1 MTLYWTKNG
10 ATYGLR
16 LEAPWQP
23 GKLGQFDF
31 DKLNEVILGKQRIR
45 AEDLTIGS
53 LTLKLTKLAVKTEE
67 KKVTQADVRRFLD
80 RSKVSLSY
88 PMLREVWKRVNQTIK
103 SQTSETAQSSAQNNT
118 SKRDKRTKEVKR
130 K

>member
-1 MTLYWTKNG
+1 
-10 ATYGLR
+10 
-16 LEAPWQP
+16 
-23 GKLGQFDF
+23 
-31 DKLNEVILGKQRIR
+31 VILGKQRIR